1 MFGRANESLAIF
13 YVDLKV
19 FSRAKGQSATAAA
32 AYRAGL
38 RIADE
43 RTGIVHDYRR
53 RSGVDSVSNH
63 APTDAPPWASDPHIL
78 WNKAELAEARI
89 NSRVARELVVALPAE
104 LDGSQRKELTAAM
117 SQLLVDRYSIA
128 VMAAIHEPGKGGDD
142 RNHHCHLLMTTRIVG
157 PEGFGAKVRLLDDQ
171 ATGPVEVRALR
182 ESIALLI
189 NQHLASAGKSAR
201 VDSRSLVAQ
210 ADDAAQRG
218 DMEAVA
224 RLVRVPQRHEGKAAT
239 AARRRGERSGAQ
251 DANAAIRI
259 DNRALAQFARLRS
272 VELRQESEA
281 KNRAGIDRKRRPRR
295 SRPAVSPT
303 PVPRRPRR
311 LAQESHNPYLA
322 GLAETVALMKRQV
335 EETLRLDR
343 RRGHELERE
352 LREAKLRRTRAWFYS
367 TSRWNSELLRT
378 EVGHESRQSS
388 TDDSAPQ
395 SSEALPATKV
405 VQKTINDVMPAPAV
419 PASVSKPVVLN
430 DDSPVVA
437 PPTLLTST
445 EISERVQPP
454 AEEIRNQEF
463 FESSEPESA
472 RRTAS
477 QRQEH
482 SPQSSQPQ
490 NRRQWAELRRRQRAA
505 ATDHVKRE
513 KGANNAAFPALPN
526 PPATVFP
533 DSTVDSRPT
542 EQYPTVPVKPRRP
555 RPR

>member
-1 MFGRANESLAIF
+1 MAVF

-53 RSGVDSVSNH
+53 RSGVDSVSTH
-63 APTDAPPWASDPHIL
+63 APADAPLWASDPYVL

-104 LDGSQRKELTAAM
+104 LDESQRKELTDAVLL
-117 SQLLVDRYSIA
+117 LLVNRYSVA
-128 VMAAIHEPGKGGDD
+128 VMAAIHEPRKGGDD
-142 RNHHCHLLMTTRIVG
+142 RNHHCHLLMTTRAVG

-201 VDSRSLVAQ
+201 VDPRSLVAQ
-210 ADDAAQRG
+210 AEDAAQRG

-239 AARRRGERSGAQ
+239 AARRRGESSGARV
-251 DANAAIRI
+251 ANSSIRT
-259 DNRALAQFARLRS
+259 DNRALAHFARLRT

-295 SRPAVSPT
+295 SRPAGLPT
-303 PVPRRPRR
+303 PRPHRPRR
-311 LAQESHNPYLA
+311 LPQESRNPYLA
-322 GLAETVALMKRQV
+322 ALAETLALMKRQA
-335 EETLRLDR
+335 EETLRNDR

-352 LREAKLRRTRAWFYS
+352 LREAKLRGERARLHPTDRWDTDLWRTGVDR
-367 TSRWNSELLRT
+367 
-378 EVGHESRQSS
+378 ESRQ
-388 TDDSAPQ
+388 TGADDSVLHSP
-395 SSEALPATKV
+395 EALPAPQTV
-405 VQKTINDVMPAPAV
+405 PKTIDDVAAAAADPVLASECIALSDPPSAVVTPAPQACTEAV
-419 PASVSKPVVLN
+419 Q
-430 DDSPVVA
+430 
-437 PPTLLTST
+437 
-445 EISERVQPP
+445 RVQSVVGEVRHRQFP
-454 AEEIRNQEF
+454 ENKN
-463 FESSEPESA
+463 PESVG
-472 RRTAS
+472 RTAS

-505 ATDHVKRE
+505 GADHAKE
-513 KGANNAAFPALPN
+513 KKGIANAPFPGAEKLPAI
-526 PPATVFP
+526 VSP
-533 DSTVDSRPT
+533 DSTVDGLPIAQQS
-542 EQYPTVPVKPRRP
+542 TVPAKPRRP
-555 RPR
+555 RLR